1 MQPERGA
8 MASGEC
14 SCGAARF
21 EVDAALTDVVVCR
34 LSSCRRST
42 FRAADDDP
50 AR

>member
-1 MQPERGA
+1 

-14 SCGAARF
+14 SCGAVRF
-21 EVDAALTDVVVCR
+21 EIDAALTDVDVCR
-34 LSSCRRST
+34 CPICRRST